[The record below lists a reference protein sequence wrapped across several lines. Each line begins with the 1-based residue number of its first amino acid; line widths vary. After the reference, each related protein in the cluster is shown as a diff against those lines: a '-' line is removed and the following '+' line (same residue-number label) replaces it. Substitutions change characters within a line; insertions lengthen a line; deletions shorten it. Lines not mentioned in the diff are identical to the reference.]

1 MDKLC
6 IAFIILI
13 CYNIVKEMIAL
24 PVKYKFNILSALK
37 EKGYNPTRIRKEKIM
52 SESTLQKFR
61 NNEIVSIDN
70 ISRLCEILDCQ
81 PGDILEYVP
90 DNNSK

>member
-1 MDKLC
+1 
-6 IAFIILI
+6 
-13 CYNIVKEMIAL
+13 MIAL